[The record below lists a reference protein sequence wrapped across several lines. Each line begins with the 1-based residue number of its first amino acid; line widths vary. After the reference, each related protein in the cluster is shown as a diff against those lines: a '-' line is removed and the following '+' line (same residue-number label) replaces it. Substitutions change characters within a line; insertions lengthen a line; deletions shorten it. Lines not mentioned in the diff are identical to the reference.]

1 MPLISLV
8 MVIFGAVCIWSGL
21 LGLAGREI
29 SVPIA
34 RGNLLQRFSGTEGR
48 IMGGV
53 LLAVGLFLL
62 GAGLGWV

>member
-1 MPLISLV
+1 MSLISLV
-8 MVIFGAVCIWSGL
+8 MVICGAVCIWSGL

-29 SVPIA
+29 SVPIS
-34 RGNLLQRFSGTEGR
+34 RGTSLQRFSGTEGR

-53 LLAVGLFLL
+53 LLAVGIFLL